1 MIRSLRW
8 RLLATTAAVLAVVLT
23 ALALVSSRITRIE
36 LRRLQEIDVIAGPRG
51 EEPVRRMLEDRYRSA
66 GRWSGAD
73 EIASRAAGLVH
84 REVLVVDELGRA
96 VARSAGVS
104 DARIQPAP
112 GGGLRL
118 TWGGEGEPHKILLLR
133 APGLPVTD
141 PSGRTVGRVYT
152 FGPEPTDRPDVAG
165 SVNRWLAVAVAAAG
179 LLALLLIGALSRRLL
194 GPIEALTD
202 AARGMEQ
209 GDRTRRV
216 PVVSRDEI
224 GELARTFNEMA
235 EAIARTETL
244 RRALVTDVA
253 HELRTPLTDIRA
265 QLESLQDGLAAPTPR
280 IIDSLHDD
288 ARKLERLVDDL
299 QDLALAE
306 ANQLKFRVERL
317 DVGGALSAAAAA
329 LETRAAR
336 VDVVVAVRPAEG
348 VPDVL
353 ADSGRLAQ
361 ILANLLSNALT
372 HTPPGGRIELAARPR
387 ETQVE
392 ISVSDSGNGI
402 PPEHVPHV
410 FDRFYR
416 ADPSRTRLTGGTG
429 LGLAIVRQLV
439 RSQGGDVRVES
450 EPGRGSVFS
459 FTLPG
464 ASRQPPRA

>member
-36 LRRLQEIDVIAGPRG
+36 LRRFQEIGVTSAPRG
-51 EEPVRRMLEDRYRSA
+51 AESVRRMLEERYRATRS
-66 GRWSGAD
+66 WSGAD
-73 EIASRAAGLVH
+73 EIASRAAGLIH
-84 REVLVVDELGRA
+84 REVFVVDDLGRA
-96 VARSAGVS
+96 VARSAGLS
-104 DARIQPAP
+104 DVRIEPAA

-118 TWGGEGEPHKILLLR
+118 TWGGAGNGQAHKILLLR
-133 APGLPVTD
+133 APGLPVID
-141 PSGRTVGRVYT
+141 ESGRTVGRVYA
-152 FGPEPTDRPDVAG
+152 FGPEPPDSPDLAG

-179 LLALLLIGALSRRLL
+179 LLALLWIGALSRRLL
-194 GPIEALTD
+194 GPIEALTA

-216 PVVSRDEI
+216 AVVSRDEI
-224 GELARTFNEMA
+224 GELARSFNEMA

-253 HELRTPLTDIRA
+253 HELRTPLTNIRA

-288 ARKLERLVDDL
+288 ARKLERLVEDL

-306 ANQLKFRVERL
+306 ANQLTFRVERV
-317 DVGGALSAAAAA
+317 DVAGALAGAAAG

-336 VDVVVAVRPAEG
+336 GDVAVAVRPAAG

-372 HTPPGGRIELAARPR
+372 HTPPGGRIELAARLA
-387 ETQVE
+387 ETHVE

-402 PPEHVPHV
+402 SSEHLPHV

-416 ADPSRTRLTGGTG
+416 ADPSRARLTGGTG

-459 FTLPG
+459 FTLPSAG
-464 ASRQPPRA
+464 